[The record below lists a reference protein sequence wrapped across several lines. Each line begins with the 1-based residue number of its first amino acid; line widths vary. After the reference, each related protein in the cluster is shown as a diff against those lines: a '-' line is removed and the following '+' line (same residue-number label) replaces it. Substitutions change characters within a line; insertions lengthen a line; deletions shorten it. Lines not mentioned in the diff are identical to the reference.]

1 MTADGEHVATAA
13 ASVVR
18 LLAATV
24 EIVADCDALLEEPAV
39 RCATHDAAMAM
50 LALGSP
56 SKADTFSESFRALAT
71 AADALTHAAA
81 GRGTATRGTDRRR

>member
-1 MTADGEHVATAA
+1 MTADGEHVPTAA

-39 RCATHDAAMAM
+39 RCATQDAAMAL

-56 SKADTFSESFRALAT
+56 SQADTFSESFRALST
-71 AADALTHAAA
+71 AADALTYAAA
-81 GRGTATRGTDRRR
+81 ASWAAAPGTGHHR